1 MSLLLLEVYRH
12 YFAVL
17 PDKVDDSWLA
27 KAVTDPDGNII
38 LMLGT
43 LRTENSIDSY
53 LKVFKLACKSN
64 NKARV
69 RVFFGSNFLG
79 CNQGYLQGARCPLY
93 DAVSMGNVGSVEELL
108 DIGAHPDGV
117 PTSSVSFRPLGAAV
131 ASEDLEMV
139 RLFLEY
145 GANPKFVMKWRNKN
159 RGFRNSR
166 DRIWSLIDEYVRKPV
181 GDCNKMEYRIV
192 TDGEALQVGWCGR
205 WVTHAITGVFVG
217 RQRLSMNVSSDVEGR
232 IVYLDGKIQE
242 I

>member
-1 MSLLLLEVYRH
+1 MSLLLLEVYHH

-93 DAVSMGNVGSVEELL
+93 DAVSMGNVGSVEE
-108 DIGAHPDGV
+108 
-117 PTSSVSFRPLGAAV
+117 
-131 ASEDLEMV
+131 
-139 RLFLEY
+139 
-145 GANPKFVMKWRNKN
+145 
-159 RGFRNSR
+159 
-166 DRIWSLIDEYVRKPV
+166 
-181 GDCNKMEYRIV
+181 
-192 TDGEALQVGWCGR
+192 
-205 WVTHAITGVFVG
+205 
-217 RQRLSMNVSSDVEGR
+217 RLSMNVSSDVEGR